1 MKLYAK
7 LSLLFLLCAGLII
20 PAIADDDEEH
30 EGGRRAMPVVANAKW
45 KAECA
50 SCHTLYQPGLLPERS
65 WRKLM
70 AGLDKHFGENA
81 SLDPITNKEI
91 TDFLV
96 KYSAGQSTDR
106 RSTRIAQS
114 IPVASTPLRI
124 TETAWFKRKH
134 DEISANVW
142 KRPKIGSPANC
153 LACHAGAEKGDFS
166 EHQVKI
172 PR

>member
-7 LSLLFLLCAGLII
+7 LSLLFLLGAGLII
-20 PAIADDDEEH
+20 PAIADDDGKH
-30 EGGRRAMPVVANAKW
+30 EGGRRALPVVTNAKW

-65 WRKLM
+65 WRKMM

-81 SLDPITNKEI
+81 SLDPVTNKEI

-96 KYSAGQSTDR
+96 KYSANNAS
-106 RSTRIAQS
+106 SRIAHS
-114 IPVASTPLRI
+114 IPSASTLLRI
-124 TETAWFKRKH
+124 TETAWFKREH
-134 DEISANVW
+134 DEINANVW
-142 KRPKIGSPANC
+142 KRQKIGSPANC

-166 EHQVKI
+166 EHRVKI

>member
-7 LSLLFLLCAGLII
+7 LSLLFLLDGLII

-30 EGGRRAMPVVANAKW
+30 EGGRRALPVVTNAKW

-65 WRKLM
+65 WRKMM

-81 SLDPITNKEI
+81 SLDPVTNKEI

-96 KYSAGQSTDR
+96 KYSANNAS
-106 RSTRIAQS
+106 SRIARS
-114 IPVASTPLRI
+114 IPSASTPLRI
-124 TETAWFKRKH
+124 TETAWFKREH
-134 DEISANVW
+134 DELSPSVW
-142 KRPKIGSPANC
+142 KRQKIGSPANC

>member
-1 MKLYAK
+1 MKSYAK
-7 LSLLFLLCAGLII
+7 LSLLFLLGAGLII
-20 PAIADDDEEH
+20 PAIADDEGEH
-30 EGGRRAMPVVANAKW
+30 EGGRRAMPAVTNAKW

-70 AGLDKHFGENA
+70 AGLDKHFGESA
-81 SLDPITNKEI
+81 GLDPITNKEI

-96 KYSAGQSTDR
+96 KYSADEG
-106 RSTRIAQS
+106 RSRSARS
-114 IPVASTPLRI
+114 IPAASASLRI
-124 TETAWFKRKH
+124 TETAWFKREH
-134 DEISANVW
+134 DEINTNVW

-153 LACHAGAEKGDFS
+153 LACHAGAERGDFS
-166 EHQVKI
+166 EHRVKV

>member
-7 LSLLFLLCAGLII
+7 LSLLFLLGAGLII
-20 PAIADDDEEH
+20 PAIADDDEER
-30 EGGRRAMPVVANAKW
+30 EGGRRARPVVTNAKW

-50 SCHTLYQPGLLPERS
+50 SCHTLYQPYLLPERS
-65 WRKLM
+65 WRKMM

-81 SLDPITNKEI
+81 SLDPVTNKEI

-96 KYSAGQSTDR
+96 KYSANNAS
-106 RSTRIAQS
+106 SRIARS
-114 IPVASTPLRI
+114 ILPASTPLRI
-124 TETAWFKRKH
+124 TETAWFKREH
-134 DEISANVW
+134 DEISPNVW

-166 EHQVKI
+166 EHRVKI

>member
-1 MKLYAK
+1 MKFYAK
-7 LSLLFLLCAGLII
+7 LSLLFLLGAGLII

-30 EGGRRAMPVVANAKW
+30 EGGRRTMPAVTNAKW

-81 SLDPITNKEI
+81 GLDPITNKEI

-96 KYSAGQSTDR
+96 KYSADEG
-106 RSTRIAQS
+106 RSRVARS
-114 IPVASTPLRI
+114 IHATSTPLRI

-134 DEISANVW
+134 DEVNPAVW
-142 KRPKIGSPANC
+142 KRQKIGSPANC
-153 LACHAGAEKGDFS
+153 VACHAGAEKGDFS
-166 EHQVKI
+166 EHQVKV

>member
-7 LSLLFLLCAGLII
+7 LSLLFLLGAGLII

-30 EGGRRAMPVVANAKW
+30 EGGRHAMPVVMNTKW

-81 SLDPITNKEI
+81 SIDPITNKEI

-96 KYSAGQSTDR
+96 KYSAGQSPDR
-106 RSTRIAQS
+106 HSTRIAQS
-114 IPVASTPLRI
+114 IPASNTPLRI

-134 DEISANVW
+134 DEISPSVW
-142 KRPKIGSPANC
+142 KRQKVGSPANC

-166 EHQVKI
+166 EHGVRI

>member
-1 MKLYAK
+1 MKAYQPIALLLAA
-7 LSLLFLLCAGLII
+7 SLAGAAL
-20 PAIADDDEEH
+20 AEEGEEH
-30 EGGRRAMPVVANAKW
+30 EGGRHNLVAVTNAKW

-50 SCHTLYQPGLLPERS
+50 SCHTLYHPGLLPERS

-70 AGLDKHFGENA
+70 AGLDKHFGESA
-81 SLDPITNKEI
+81 ALDPVTNKEI

-96 KYSAGQSTDR
+96 KYSADQSADR
-106 RSTRIAQS
+106 RSSRIASS
-114 IPVASTPLRI
+114 IPAASTPLRI
-124 TETAWFKRKH
+124 TETAWFKREHGKV
-134 DEISANVW
+134 STNVW

-153 LACHAGAEKGDFS
+153 AACHAGAEQGNFS